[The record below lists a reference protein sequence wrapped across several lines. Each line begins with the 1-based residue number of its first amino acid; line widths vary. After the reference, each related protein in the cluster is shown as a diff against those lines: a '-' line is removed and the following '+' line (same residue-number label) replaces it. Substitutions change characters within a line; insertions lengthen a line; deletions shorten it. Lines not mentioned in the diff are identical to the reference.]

1 MLNLEKSI
9 RILEFDKI
17 KEILASLALTQ
28 GAKKRA
34 LALTPTSNSISVKRR
49 QTLTN
54 DAKVMSEIK
63 GVPSFNGV
71 PEILDTVEKAV
82 KNSILSP
89 REILDVG
96 ISLQTARGLIEYVH
110 SDAIKPSALKE
121 IFDSLVPNKSLESRI
136 FKAILGEDLIAD
148 DASPALADIRRKIRY
163 QTNRIREILQGYLVG
178 EKSKHLRENLVTMRN
193 GRYVLPVKNE
203 DKNEIKGL
211 IHDTSGTGA
220 TLFIEPMAVVEANNE
235 LRTLIS
241 QESAEIERILAEFS
255 SDIANFSMQLVN
267 NYNSITEI
275 AFYFAISELSFKMNA
290 VSPEFTDKREIVFER
305 ARHPL
310 LDKKKVVP
318 INVSIGN
325 DYDMLVITGPNTG
338 GKTVTLKT
346 LGLFAIMAQSGM
358 HLPCDYAK
366 ICIFDGIYPDIG
378 DEQSIE
384 QSLSTFSSHMVSI
397 VNIVNEATSESLV
410 LFDELGAG
418 TDPIEGAALAQ
429 SILEVMLEKKAMC
442 AATTHYA
449 ELKAFALDTPR
460 VVNASCEFDVN
471 TLKPTYRLVIGAPG
485 KSNAF
490 LISSKLGVS
499 DKIIKRANEL
509 ISDDTRNFE
518 SVIEKLETERFLLE
532 KEREEAKKLRIEYQ
546 QFKETSEK
554 ELKQKLG
561 AAEKESQEMME
572 KAREIVAGARASAE
586 FIFDKLDK
594 IQKEKDSKDFSKKY
608 SAVKK
613 DLREK
618 LFDADKVY
626 NPIDDIDE
634 NYVLPRQLVKGD
646 RVIIRNLGYEAILL
660 DNPDK
665 QGNVLVQSGVAKT
678 KTNIK
683 NLMLITEEISEKIQ
697 ATKPKQVVK
706 NNKKK
711 VSTKDFS
718 PSFDVRGK
726 NIEDAWIDI
735 DKYID
740 EAILVGVASV
750 TIVHGKGT
758 GALRKGLWEF
768 FRTDSRIKKYR
779 NGDYGEG
786 DFGVTV
792 LELKYQ

>member
-1 MLNLEKSI
+1 M
-9 RILEFDKI
+9 
-17 KEILASLALTQ
+17 A
-28 GAKKRA
+28 G
-34 LALTPTSNSISVKRR
+34 
-49 QTLTN
+49 
-54 DAKVMSEIK
+54 IK
-63 GVPSFNGV
+63 GAPSFNSI
-71 PEILDTVEKAV
+71 PEILDIVEKAE

-96 ISLQTARGLIEYVH
+96 ISLQTARSLLEYIH
-110 SDAIKPSALKE
+110 SDAIKPCLLSE
-121 IFDSLVPNKSLESRI
+121 IFEGLVPNKQLEARI
-136 FKAILGEDLIAD
+136 FKSIIGEDLIAD

-163 QTNRIREILQGYLVG
+163 QTNRIREVLQSYLVG

-235 LRTLIS
+235 LRTLMS
-241 QESAEIERILAEFS
+241 QETAEIERILAEFS
-255 SDIANFSMQLVN
+255 SDIAGFALQLNN
-267 NYNSITEI
+267 NYNNITEI
-275 AFYFAISELSFKMNA
+275 ALYFALAELSFKMNA
-290 VSPEFTDKREIVFER
+290 TEPEFTDTKEIVFER

-310 LDKKKVVP
+310 LDKSKVVP
-318 INVSIGN
+318 INVFLGGEYN
-325 DYDMLVITGPNTG
+325 MLVVTGPNTG

-346 LGLFAIMAQSGM
+346 LGLFVLMAQAGM

-366 ICIFDGIYPDIG
+366 MTIFDGVFPDIG

-397 VNIVNEATSESLV
+397 VNIVNEATSNSLV

-429 SILEVMLEKKAMC
+429 SILEIMLEKSVLC

-449 ELKAFALDTPR
+449 ELKAFALNTDK

-471 TLKPTYRLVIGAPG
+471 TLKPTYRLIIGTPG

-490 LISSKLGVS
+490 LISSKLGVPQKLI
-499 DKIIKRANEL
+499 DRAYEL
-509 ISDDTRNFE
+509 VSDDSRNFE
-518 SVIEKLETERFLLE
+518 SVIEKLEKERFILE
-532 KEREEAKKLRIEYQ
+532 NERREAQRLRKEYES
-546 QFKETSEK
+546 FKINAEK
-554 ELKQKLG
+554 ELKEKLG
-561 AAEKESQEMME
+561 RAEKESQEMME
-572 KAREIVAGARASAE
+572 KAREIISGARASAE
-586 FIFDKLDK
+586 FVFDKLDK
-594 IQKEKDSKDFSKKY
+594 IQKEKDAKDFSSKY
-608 SAVKK
+608 TNTKK
-613 DLREK
+613 DLRSRLLE
-618 LFDADKVY
+618 ADEIY
-626 NPIDDIDE
+626 NPVDEIDE
-634 NYVLPRQLVKGD
+634 NYVLPRNLIKGD
-646 RVIIRNLGYEAILL
+646 RVILRNVGSEAVLI

-665 QGNVLVQSGVAKT
+665 NGNVTVQSGIAKT

-683 NLMLITEEISEKIQ
+683 NLMLVTDEIAQKLQ
-697 ATKPKQVVK
+697 ASKPQTS
-706 NNKKK
+706 NTPKKK
-711 VSTKDFS
+711 IASNKSFS
-718 PSFDVRGK
+718 PSIDVRGR

-740 EAILVGVASV
+740 EAILVGVKSV

-768 FRTDSRIKKYR
+768 FRTDARIKKYR
-779 NGDYGEG
+779 NGEYGEG

-792 LELKYQ
+792 LELK